1 MGGAEGMEGSFGHG
15 AFWEGGG
22 GDLDGGERTQD
33 GFGARQEGG
42 GFVEGNSVVEVDRE
56 GAAEVDL

>member
-1 MGGAEGMEGSFGHG
+1 MGGAEGMGGSFGHG
-15 AFWEGGG
+15 AFWEG

-42 GFVEGNSVVEVDRE
+42 GFVERNSVVEVDRG